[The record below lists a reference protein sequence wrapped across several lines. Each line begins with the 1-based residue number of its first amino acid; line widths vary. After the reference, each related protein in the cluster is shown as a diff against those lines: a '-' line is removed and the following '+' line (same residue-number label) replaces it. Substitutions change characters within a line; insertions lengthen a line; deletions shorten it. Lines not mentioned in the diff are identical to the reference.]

1 MSELEAIGMIAGKG
15 IYPQVFA
22 HAARLGGV
30 NRLVAAAFN
39 EETDPLIE
47 EITDEVSWMRVG
59 QLSKMIK
66 FFKANKITQA
76 VMVGQISP
84 KNLFDLRPDMRTLML
99 LGRLKERNAESIF
112 NAIGEE
118 LSKDGIELMPATTFL
133 DDLLPSAGHVC
144 GPKPAKR
151 LSEDAAFGFKIAKEI
166 IVLPLSNFIP
176 LTPEEFKPENNLNF
190 STGNLKHFPFD
201 DESNISSSLVH
212 NLTPIRESLASN
224 LIANFPLSLNSLLP
238 LLATSISLFFLT
250 IPFFVA
256 KVTNMFS
263 QSLSSNGSGKKVDIF
278 SSALKGSKF
287 TIGLPLAFKLA
298 SGIS

>member
-22 HAARLGGV
+22 RGARLGGV

-118 LSKDGIELMPATTFL
+118 LFKDGIELMPATSFL
-133 DDLLPSAGHVC
+133 DDLIVLFIS
-144 GPKPAKR
+144 
-151 LSEDAAFGFKIAKEI
+151 FKI
-166 IVLPLSNFIP
+166 
-176 LTPEEFKPENNLNF
+176 
-190 STGNLKHFPFD
+190 
-201 DESNISSSLVH
+201 
-212 NLTPIRESLASN
+212 
-224 LIANFPLSLNSLLP
+224 
-238 LLATSISLFFLT
+238 
-250 IPFFVA
+250 
-256 KVTNMFS
+256 
-263 QSLSSNGSGKKVDIF
+263 
-278 SSALKGSKF
+278 
-287 TIGLPLAFKLA
+287 
-298 SGIS
+298 